1 MLAHK
6 RWVLVLVLEFIRIF
20 YCTEASNCSVTATQP
35 PFMEAET
42 SLNSVTIPCNY
53 SSERC
58 GRFAPKIL
66 WLRFLAHTHEVLC
79 DPTCTNTTKFKVH
92 PKTSKHENL
101 LEINHLSVGDSA
113 IYVCGIASTHSKAI
127 TSKQTGNG
135 TVLVVRD
142 RGITIPLVIISLL
155 ILYLI
160 ALLAI
165 FMFLSKP
172 KLKPTE
178 SGGMKGKHNAGVKES
193 REAVCRAVAK
203 EFLKKKRKQR
213 LAFGNHQKTD
223 KPS

>member
-1 MLAHK
+1 ESPINTARGQQDGEQDGLALQF
-6 RWVLVLVLEFIRIF
+6 RWAAPKYHLWLESR
-20 YCTEASNCSVTATQP
+20 VP
-35 PFMEAET
+35 ET

-127 TSKQTGNG
+127 TSKFRSFLPFQNSSTDGLTLFPCSHQPQTLTETSLMEISNSMFHPIKISR
-135 TVLVVRD
+135 THLEEDMHKIMSLVRP
-142 RGITIPLVIISLL
+142 TCYLF
-155 ILYLI
+155 ILYLR
-160 ALLAI
+160 
-165 FMFLSKP
+165 FL
-172 KLKPTE
+172 
-178 SGGMKGKHNAGVKES
+178 
-193 REAVCRAVAK
+193 
-203 EFLKKKRKQR
+203 
-213 LAFGNHQKTD
+213 
-223 KPS
+223 

>member
-1 MLAHK
+1 DFLPWAKTMRLAV
-6 RWVLVLVLEFIRIF
+6 RIVIYLSRFGVCVLEGTI
-20 YCTEASNCSVTATQP
+20 S
-35 PFMEAET
+35 ET

-135 TVLVVRD
+135 TVLVVRGQSSFLPFQNSSTD
-142 RGITIPLVIISLL
+142 GLTLFPCSHQPQTLTETSLMEISNSMFHPIKISRTHLEEDMHKIMSLVRPTCYLF
-155 ILYLI
+155 ILYLR
-160 ALLAI
+160 
-165 FMFLSKP
+165 FL
-172 KLKPTE
+172 
-178 SGGMKGKHNAGVKES
+178 
-193 REAVCRAVAK
+193 
-203 EFLKKKRKQR
+203 
-213 LAFGNHQKTD
+213 
-223 KPS
+223 